1 MRRTILAAAL
11 IALPGLA
18 AAQYGG
24 AQQAPQQAPQPQQ
37 APTGSQAST
46 ATPAKVSVNIPK
58 ADCGDAPAYPG
69 GAAMRAMDDKRKRFE
84 SQLTHFK
91 DCMMAYIE
99 QEKAL
104 TLGHQDAYK
113 GAVERYNT
121 SMKEI
126 NAAQE
131 AAAGR

>member
-1 MRRTILAAAL
+1 MKRTILAAAL

-18 AAQYGG
+18 AAQYGSG
-24 AQQAPQQAPQPQQ
+24 QQAPQQVPQAQQ
-37 APTGSQAST
+37 SQSGSSSA
-46 ATPAKVSVNIPK
+46 ATPSKVSVNIPK
-58 ADCGDAPAYPG
+58 ADCGDNPTYPG
-69 GAAMRAMDDKRKRFE
+69 GAAMRAMDDKRKKFE

-113 GAVERYNT
+113 AAVERFN
-121 SMKEI
+121 SAMKEI